1 MDLPNIFSHSTELD
15 VKLHICT
22 IMTDT
27 TIQSML
33 VRSSS
38 HGAKILHRSPVLVY
52 SDEQTAIIKMDE
64 SLQELGE
71 ESEKINEVIFALDPG
86 WLQNGDVVSTK
97 KPFLQKLLKE
107 LALRPVGF
115 VILSEALVQH
125 SINHNPHF
133 SAVLLLMNQGQITVT
148 VATQGKI
155 VSTQTVGRSSDIGA
169 DLREAFARYLQDKGE
184 AHLPGKLIC
193 ASFALTEEELVSCQQ
208 KLLDTVWGDA
218 VPFVQT
224 PTIDVIKPELAITI
238 ISQQVSQAVTAAT
251 QPSLESAQSLPVPEH
266 PKASAHANVTPS
278 SDNFGFAPV
287 AVQHARDMQE
297 RAVEVTHQALPTSFG
312 IPITQKMMEGTEEA
326 EEDGELAV
334 EETESPASHKKS
346 FFAKLLHVE
355 GKHHYNPK
363 VFMGVGFAAGL
374 TVLLVTGFIWLYYFS
389 TVQIAYSLVPKPIA
403 KEISLTLDPAATQ
416 PDPEKL
422 IIPAQK
428 VSVDVTQKSEGTT
441 TGIKIVGEKAV
452 GEVTILNKTES
463 QKTFPAGT
471 VVAQDKLQFVTDKEV
486 TVAAAVTKEE
496 FNQKTTT
503 YGESKVSV
511 TAYLIGVEGNI
522 EKDIEL
528 SVANFDKTS
537 YAAKTTALFTGGTS
551 REIRVVSKEDRELLL
566 SEAKKALLAEAAK
579 QLEEKSVDG
588 LYILPTNEL
597 GITKAIYS
605 AELEAASEDLNLTL
619 TGTVTALAY
628 KASDLVPIAQ
638 AILSDQVP
646 SGYSLSKDDP
656 EILSAPAPTSRD
668 AKAVTLQANV
678 TSMAVPLVD
687 TRALKTELAGMPV
700 SDALENLQGKKVL
713 SNVKLSFSPALAQK
727 IVGHLPSST
736 ERISIVEQE

>member
-133 SAVLLLMNQGQITVT
+133 SAVLLLLNQAQITVT

-155 VSTQTVGRSSDIGA
+155 VSTQTVGRSNDIGA

-193 ASFALTEEELVSCQQ
+193 ASFALTEEELISCQQ

-238 ISQQVSQAVTAAT
+238 ISQQVSQAVTAVA
-251 QPSLESAQSLPVPEH
+251 QPTLESNQSLPVPEH

-312 IPITQKMMEGTEEA
+312 IPITQKMMDGTEET
-326 EEDGELAV
+326 EEDVELAV
-334 EETESPASHKKS
+334 EESEPPASHKKS
-346 FFAKLLHVE
+346 FFARLLHVE

-389 TVQIAYSLVPKPIA
+389 TVQISYSLVPKPIA

-416 PDPEKL
+416 PDSEKL

-452 GEVTILNKTES
+452 GEVTIFNKTDS

-471 VVAQDKLQFVTDKEV
+471 VIAQDKLQFVTDKEV
-486 TVAAAVTKEE
+486 TVEASKE
-496 FNQKTTT
+496 NDTGTGKA

-522 EKDIEL
+522 DKDIEL
-528 SVANFDKTS
+528 SVASFDKTS
-537 YAAKTTALFTGGTS
+537 YAAKTTAPFTGGTS

-597 GITKAIYS
+597 GITKAVYS

-628 KASDLVPIAQ
+628 KAADLVPIAQ

-687 TRALKTELAGMPV
+687 AQTLKTELAGMPV
-700 SDALENLQGKKVL
+700 SGALENLQSKKVL
-713 SNVKLSFSPALAQK
+713 ANVKLTFSPTLAQK